1 MKTGILTFHNPA
13 NYGAAF
19 QAYALWKTISEIP
32 GQTAEIIDYENPR
45 ISAAAQLQKVA
56 ADKSPRGLVKK
67 VIAYPYMRRK
77 EALFRAFL
85 QGQGCVSGTEYNADS
100 LPECARDYDAV
111 VFGSDQVW
119 NLDLTGQDWN
129 YFGAFSEDVRKIAY
143 GASVGSCDLL
153 PTLPRVKM
161 LLEQYVSLSCREKRD
176 QAELQEKTSL
186 PIEHVLDPTLLLQ
199 GEDWRKLAK
208 PMPVPQQYILLY
220 LISPQEADFAYARD
234 LSKQTGLPIL
244 YVNYS
249 CRRARGV
256 RNLGA
261 VSPENFLYLLDHAR
275 YMVTNSFHGTVLS
288 VNLQTDFY
296 CQLPARKGR
305 GNVRAQEVLERLGLT
320 DRCLYDG
327 STIAPRPVE
336 NWEQAQKQLALE
348 RQASK
353 QYLYSALEMQK
364 K

>member
-19 QAYALWKTISEIP
+19 QAYALWKTVSEMP
-32 GQTAEIIDYENPR
+32 GQMAEIIDYENPQ
-45 ISAAAQLQKVA
+45 ISAEAQLRKMA
-56 ADKSPRGLVKK
+56 ADRSVKGLVKK

-77 EALFRAFL
+77 QALFQAFL
-85 QGQGCVSGTEYNADS
+85 RAQGCVSQTRYVRDS
-100 LPECARDYDAV
+100 LHESAGGYDTV

-129 YFGAFSEDVRKIAY
+129 YFGAFSKDTRKVAY
-143 GASVGSCDLL
+143 AASVGSCDLSARL
-153 PTLPRVKM
+153 DRVKPY
-161 LLEQYVSLSCREKRD
+161 LESFAAISCREQLD
-176 QAELQEKTSL
+176 QRMLEEK
-186 PIEHVLDPTLLLQ
+186 IGIAAEHVLDPTFLLPA
-199 GEDWRKLAK
+199 ESWRSLEK
-208 PMPVPQQYILLY
+208 PIKVPEAYILLY
-220 LISPQEADFAYARD
+220 LISPQESDFGYARE
-234 LSKQTGLPIL
+234 LSEQTGLPIL

-249 CRRARGV
+249 YRRARGV

-275 YMVTNSFHGTVLS
+275 YMVTNSFHGTALS
-288 VNLQTDFY
+288 INLQTDFY
-296 CQLPARKGR
+296 CQLPSRKGR
-305 GNVRAQEVLERLGLT
+305 GNARAQEVLERLGLT
-320 DRCLYDG
+320 DRCLYDD
-327 STIAPRPVE
+327 SKIAPRPVE
-336 NWEQAQKQLALE
+336 NWEQAHKQLALE

>member
-19 QAYALWKTISEIP
+19 QAYALCKTLNEMP

-45 ISAAAQLQKVA
+45 ISAEAQLRKMA
-56 ADKSPRGLVKK
+56 ADRSVKGLVKK

-77 EALFRAFL
+77 QALFQAFL
-85 QGQGCVSGTEYNADS
+85 QRQGCVSQTEYNADS
-100 LPECARDYDAV
+100 LPACARDYDTV

-129 YFGAFSEDVRKIAY
+129 YFGAFSGDVRKIAY
-143 GASVGSCDLL
+143 AASVGSCDLL
-153 PTLPRVKM
+153 SQLPQVKM
-161 LLEQYVSLSCREKRD
+161 HLEQYVGLSCREKRD
-176 QAELQEKTSL
+176 QMELQEKTGL
-186 PIEHVLDPTLLLQ
+186 PIEHVLDPTLLLK
-199 GEDWRKLAK
+199 GEDWRELAK

-234 LSKQTGLPIL
+234 LAKHTGLPIL

-249 CRRARGV
+249 YRRARGV
-256 RNLGA
+256 QNLGA
-261 VSPENFLYLLDHAR
+261 VSPENFLYLLDHAQ

-288 VNLQTDFY
+288 INLQTDFY
-296 CQLPARKGR
+296 CQLPSRKGR
-305 GNVRAQEVLERLGLT
+305 TNARAQEVLERFGLT
-320 DRCLYDG
+320 DRCLFDD
-327 STIAPRPVE
+327 SKIVPHPVE

-353 QYLYSALEMQK
+353 QYLYSAMETQK